1 LQQVGRLSSAPAFAL
16 NDSATLPLPNRAGAR
31 SRVNLGHLWLLR
43 RRLLIQAGALLA
55 VAGIATLAFQ
65 SRDLVLNTLAA
76 VSAEAAQGFSQ
87 AGLVIDQI
95 SISGQALTDE
105 RSIIAALGVSE
116 NLPMVS
122 FDAESARARLED
134 LPAVISASVA
144 KIYPSSLSVTIVEK
158 EPVARWR
165 VDGVTFVI
173 DADGEQLAAVD
184 AAFDDL
190 PLLVGD
196 GAADDAVA
204 IIEIL
209 RAHPLLDRRL
219 VAISR
224 IADRRWDLVYDNGLR
239 IMLPETGIES
249 AVSLLEQLDRE
260 HEMLARDL
268 SIIDLRVSG
277 QLALRPIDRT
287 PATGTPS

>member
-1 LQQVGRLSSAPAFAL
+1 MQQVGRLSSAPAFAL
-16 NDSATLPLPNRAGAR
+16 NDSATLPLPNRAGAL

-76 VSAEAAQGFSQ
+76 ISAEAAQGFSQ

-224 IADRRWDLVYDNGLR
+224 IADRRWDLVYDTGLR

-249 AVSLLEQLDRE
+249 AVGLLEQLDRE
-260 HEMLARDL
+260 HELLARDV

-277 QLALRPIDRT
+277 QLALRPTVRT